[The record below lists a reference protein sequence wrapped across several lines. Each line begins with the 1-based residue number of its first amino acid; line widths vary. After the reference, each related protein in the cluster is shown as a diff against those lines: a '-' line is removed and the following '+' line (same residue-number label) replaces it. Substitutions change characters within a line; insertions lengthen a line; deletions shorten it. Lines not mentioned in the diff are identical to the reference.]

1 MRTSAH
7 QYDLIV
13 TYMEQHG
20 DITKPLSNNA
30 QGKLRALQK
39 WAELQHILNA
49 DGSGDSKTID
59 KWKKVWAD
67 LKNNTKKKAARIH
80 KSVCGTGGGPATTLK
95 LTPLE
100 ERVLNIIGVQV
111 ATGLA
116 LQEAGLTQFTV
127 SLSLNFLGNMSLNWS
142 EWSPIQITT
151 APYAETVSPI
161 RSNHRLQPDR
171 SGQTTPRRGRQTR
184 NRWTPRRPL
193 RPVSRADQATLN
205 FLHSDEE
212 WRKFKIEQQ
221 KENLLLKK
229 EQLRIRELEVQANLG
244 WQNLASSALNLLRE
258 YLNKK

>member
-59 KWKKVWAD
+59 KWKKAD

-95 LTPLE
+95 HTPDTFG
-100 ERVLNIIGVQV
+100 R
-111 ATGLA
+111 A
-116 LQEAGLTQFTV
+116 V
-127 SLSLNFLGNMSLNWS
+127 SQT
-142 EWSPIQITT
+142 QITQDRE
-151 APYAETVSPI
+151 PSHI
-161 RSNHRLQPDR
+161 FQP
-171 SGQTTPRRGRQTR
+171 
-184 NRWTPRRPL
+184 
-193 RPVSRADQATLN
+193 PVEDDCLFQ
-205 FLHSDEE
+205 
-212 WRKFKIEQQ
+212 
-221 KENLLLKK
+221 
-229 EQLRIRELEVQANLG
+229 
-244 WQNLASSALNLLRE
+244 
-258 YLNKK
+258 